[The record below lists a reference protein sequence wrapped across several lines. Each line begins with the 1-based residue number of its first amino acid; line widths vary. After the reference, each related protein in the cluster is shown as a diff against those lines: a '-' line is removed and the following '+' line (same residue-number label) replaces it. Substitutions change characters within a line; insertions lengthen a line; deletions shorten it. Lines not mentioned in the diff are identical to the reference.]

1 MFAPEDIRRKILKQR
16 YWEYLI
22 PGIAVA
28 SLLISCIIVSSKKF
42 FWNDELLSFYLLND
56 RSLSHMLVAWSDKF
70 NQAPPL
76 YFSLGW
82 LWDKVFG
89 STELSLRLFSSV
101 SLSISCIVVATH
113 LWFLVNYDW
122 NVKRILSFWTCF
134 ISQCRSPNVWSIH
147 YRLCFRLTTV

>member
-56 RSLSHMLVAWSDKF
+56 HSLPHMLIAWSDKF

-76 YFSLGW
+76 YFILGW
-82 LWDKVFG
+82 FWDKIFG

-101 SLSISCIVVATH
+101 SLGLACVIVWRLLCRT
-113 LWFLVNYDW
+113 YD
-122 NVKRILSFWTCF
+122 FW
-134 ISQCRSPNVWSIH
+134 S
-147 YRLCFRLTTV
+147 TTVGTLSVFCLSRIVLYQNAEL